1 MAQTYQLPVGGDKL
15 NVAIK
20 THIANSLEALRS
32 CFSGASEPSSP
43 VAYQFWA
50 DTTTG
55 YLKLRNGA
63 NSAWLIV
70 QPLAAGSVY
79 VPVSEAREALLSA
92 SLVYKLGC
100 AQYAGSVKRLCIVSD
115 TTATG
120 TALDNWSWMLT
131 KRTAA
136 APGTVVNL
144 FSAAPSNYAAVGGI
158 GGGALTAYAVQSLTP
173 NQNSTV
179 AADDLLLLNVTAN
192 GTPGTLTQWMA
203 WVELQ

>member
-32 CFSGASEPSSP
+32 CFSGASEPTSP
-43 VAYQFWA
+43 VAYQLWA
-50 DTTTG
+50 DTSTG
-55 YLKLRNGA
+55 YLKIRNAA
-63 NSAWLIV
+63 NAAWLIV
-70 QPLAAGSVY
+70 QPLAAGAVY
-79 VPVSEAREALLSA
+79 VPFSEAREATLSA
-92 SLVYKLGC
+92 GGIYKLGC

-115 TTATG
+115 TTGTG
-120 TALDNWSWMLT
+120 TSLDNFSWMLE

-144 FSAAPSNYAAVGGI
+144 FSAAPSTYAAVGGI
-158 GGGALTAYAVQSLTP
+158 GGGGVTAYSVQSLTP

-179 AADDLLLLNVTAN
+179 AADDLLLVNVSAN